1 VAADGLA
8 VGAGDLASA
17 IRVDG
22 QRPAELVEQHMM
34 VPPAIVFQVGEAGGA
49 AVGPVDDVVRFAP
62 GGGLVAA
69 AGMLAAL
76 VPQGHQAAEVDRD
89 VVGLVQC
96 QRQIP
101 RVTRMRPDLSFGAAL
116 RPLGGNVGV
125 VAAGELG
132 TYAPPGR
139 QCRDGW

>member
-1 VAADGLA
+1 
-8 VGAGDLASA
+8 
-17 IRVDG
+17 
-22 QRPAELVEQHMM
+22 MM

-69 AGMLAAL
+69 ARMLAAL